1 MINLVLLAT
10 FAYLLGSIPFGFLIG
25 KIKKVDIREIGS
37 KSTTS
42 TNVSRALGWRWGVIS
57 AFLDISKAVIP
68 TLLAKNYLTNTWQ
81 VIFFALLP
89 TIGHIFPIWLN
100 FRGGKGAACFY
111 GATSVLTGVKFFL
124 SAFLLWIIILFLFRI
139 MSLTNILFTWILSV
153 LLYLF
158 FPSPYFIYGI
168 LGAIIITFAMRE
180 NINRLKKKVE
190 PKISFRW

>member
-68 TLLAKNYLTNTWQ
+68 TLLAKNYLTDIWQ
-81 VIFFALLP
+81 VIFVALLP
-89 TIGHIFPIWLN
+89 TTGHIFPIWLN

-111 GATSVLTGVKFFL
+111 GATLVLTGAKFFL

-139 MSLTNILFTWILSV
+139 MSLTNILFAWILSV

-158 FPSPYFIYGI
+158 FHLPYFIYGI
-168 LGAIIITFAMRE
+168 LGTIIITFAMRE
-180 NINRLKKKVE
+180 NINRLKKRVE